1 MPGVI
6 QQEFIVLV
14 MVLLR
19 FGRSLATKC
28 IPIINQPFIVG
39 STLINLNPDELHYYH
54 FIISL
59 NRCDDSCDTV
69 KDPFV

>member
-39 STLINLNPDELHYYH
+39 LTLINLNPDELHYYH